1 MVPGAISIA
10 MVARDNIIL
19 FIVFSFKIHI
29 HIHILFTFS
38 AGGMKS
44 PNHQVTESLIT
55 YLTLSLVPTLTG
67 MLGSRWFIL

>member
-29 HIHILFTFS
+29 HIHIL
-38 AGGMKS
+38 
-44 PNHQVTESLIT
+44 LIP

>member
-29 HIHILFTFS
+29 HIHIS
-38 AGGMKS
+38 
-44 PNHQVTESLIT
+44 HRIT
-55 YLTLSLVPTLTG
+55 K
-67 MLGSRWFIL
+67 